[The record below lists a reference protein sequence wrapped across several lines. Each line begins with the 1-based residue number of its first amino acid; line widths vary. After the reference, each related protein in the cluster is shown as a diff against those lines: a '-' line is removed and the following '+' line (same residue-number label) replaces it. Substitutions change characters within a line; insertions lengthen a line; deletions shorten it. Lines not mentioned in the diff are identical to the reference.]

1 MNQSVSPPDAALFRP
16 FGWLFKKPWQ
26 IILIVMFALSAA
38 WALGVIIPVN
48 MAIVAGLSIFCIG
61 LWATAALPEYWP
73 ALVFFLVVSVLQLA
87 PAAVIFSG
95 FYASGFWLLFSG
107 VILGAAIRYTGLGR
121 RAGALL
127 SRVTGRTYT
136 GTLAGIVAFG
146 LALAFIMPS
155 SMGRIA
161 LFVPLVIALA
171 DSMGYAPG
179 SNGRTGLV
187 TAAAFGTWLPAFA
200 ILPSNLPNM
209 MLAGMAESLYGVQLT
224 YWEYLLMHFPVL
236 GAGKAVLLVLLIR
249 RLFPDRAPDAVPV
262 QATGPASR
270 SERRLM
276 LLISLCLILWIT
288 DSLHQVSPGWIG
300 LAAALVCLW
309 PYAGL
314 TARDCIHEAVKIAP
328 LIFIAAMIGL
338 GAVISHVGLGAA
350 VVAMLSDYVPF
361 SADNIAGNL
370 AALTGIST
378 LVAML
383 TNLPGVPAV
392 MTPLAADMARL
403 TGISL
408 GAVLMTQ
415 VLAFSNVFLPYQA
428 PPLVAAMQLGKLPLG
443 RISLLCLW
451 LFVTTLLVL
460 TPLSLL
466 WWYVTGSIQGV

>member
-1 MNQSVSPPDAALFRP
+1 MNQSVSPPVAAPARP
-16 FGWLFKKPWQ
+16 LGWLFRKPWQ
-26 IILIVMFALSAA
+26 ITLIICLAVGAGYALSAA
-38 WALGVIIPVN
+38 LSVN

-61 LWATAALPEYWP
+61 LWATSALPEYWP
-73 ALVFFLVVSVLQLA
+73 ALVFFLVVSALQLA
-87 PAAVIFSG
+87 PAEVTFSG

-107 VILGAAIRYTGLGR
+107 VILGAAIRHTGLGS
-121 RAGALL
+121 RAGTMLY
-127 SRVTGRTYT
+127 RMTGRSYA
-136 GTLAGIVAFG
+136 GTLAGITAFG

-161 LFVPLVIALA
+161 LLVPLVIVLA
-171 DSMGYAPG
+171 DSMGYAAG
-179 SNGRTGLV
+179 SNGRTGMV
-187 TAAAFGTWLPAFA
+187 AAAAFGTWLPAFT

-209 MLAGMAESLYGVQLT
+209 MLSGMAESLYGVRLA

-236 GAGKAVLLVLLIR
+236 GAGKAILLVWLIQ
-249 RLFPDRAPDAVPV
+249 RLFPDRAPDAVV
-262 QATGPASR
+262 TGNTTPLSR
-270 SERRLM
+270 AEWRLI
-276 LLISLCLILWIT
+276 LLTGVCLCLWIT
-288 DSLHQVSPGWIG
+288 DSLHQIAPGWVG

-314 TARDCIHEAVKIAP
+314 TAKDCIHESVKFAP

-350 VVAMLSDYVPF
+350 AVEMLSRYVTF
-361 SADNIAGNL
+361 SPDGGFSNL
-370 AALTGIST
+370 LALTGIST

-392 MTPLAADMARL
+392 MTPLAADMAGM
-403 TGISL
+403 TGLSL
-408 GAVLMTQ
+408 GTVLMIQ

-443 RISLLCLW
+443 RISLLCLL
-451 LFVTTLLVL
+451 LFTVTLLIL

-466 WWYVTGSIQGV
+466 WWQVIGSI

>member
-1 MNQSVSPPDAALFRP
+1 MNQSVSPPETALFRP
-16 FGWLFKKPWQ
+16 FAWLFQKPWQ
-26 IILIVMFALSAA
+26 IALTVTLALSVV
-38 WALGVIIPVN
+38 WGLSGMLPVN

-73 ALVFFLVVSVLQLA
+73 ALVFFLVGSVLQLA
-87 PAAVIFSG
+87 PAQVTFSG
-95 FYASGFWLLFSG
+95 FYSSGFWLLFSG
-107 VILGAAIRYTGLGR
+107 VILGAAIRYTGLGN

-127 SRVTGRTYT
+127 SRVTGRSYT

-161 LFVPLVIALA
+161 LFVPLVVALA
-171 DSMGYAPG
+171 DSMGYAAG
-179 SNGRTGLV
+179 SNGRTGMV
-187 TAAAFGTWLPAFA
+187 AAAAFGTWLPAFT

-209 MLAGMAESLYGVQLT
+209 MLAGMAETLYGVQLT
-224 YWEYLLMHFPVL
+224 YWEYLVMHFPVL

-249 RLFPDRAPDAVPV
+249 RLFPDRAPDVVPI
-262 QATGPASR
+262 QAMGPASR

-328 LIFIAAMIGL
+328 LVFIAAMIGL

-350 VVAMLSDYVPF
+350 VVETLSGYVSF
-361 SADNIAGNL
+361 SPDNVPGNL
-370 AALTGIST
+370 MALTGIST

-392 MTPLAADMARL
+392 MTPLAAEMARL

-443 RISLLCLW
+443 RISLLCVL
-451 LFVTTLLVL
+451 LFVITLLVL